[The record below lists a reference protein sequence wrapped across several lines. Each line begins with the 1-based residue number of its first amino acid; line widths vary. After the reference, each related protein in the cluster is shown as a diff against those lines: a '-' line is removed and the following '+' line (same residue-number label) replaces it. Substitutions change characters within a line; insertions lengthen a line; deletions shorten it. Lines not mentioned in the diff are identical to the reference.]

1 MRLLPQRVLNDGIRP
16 SARNGR
22 EMSDR
27 GRVSAGTITQATAK
41 VSEKTADPLD
51 RVAQAILGAVHRTA
65 SDAKTRNQQ
74 SLKVT
79 HRLSA
84 EMQATEDRIRE
95 LEAKVRHHEERADRA
110 EKWLYRITLEIEQQL
125 LGREQGLSLQPPPL

>member
-1 MRLLPQRVLNDGIRP
+1 MLASSPASTLNQNSPDLGIPDRFSP
-16 SARNGR
+16 K
-22 EMSDR
+22 ESD
-27 GRVSAGTITQATAK
+27 S
-41 VSEKTADPLD
+41 
-51 RVAQAILGAVHRTA
+51 
-65 SDAKTRNQQ
+65 RNQQ

-110 EKWLYRITLEIEQQL
+110 EKWLYRITLETEQQL
-125 LGREQGLSLQPPPL
+125 LGREQGLPLQPPPL

>member
-27 GRVSAGTITQATAK
+27 GRATAK

>member
-1 MRLLPQRVLNDGIRP
+1 VPAP
-16 SARNGR
+16 SRTVPINGCKAAPH
-22 EMSDR
+22 EER
-27 GRVSAGTITQATAK
+27 GWLKAS
-41 VSEKTADPLD
+41 L
-51 RVAQAILGAVHRTA
+51 QAILAAVHRTA

-110 EKWLYRITLEIEQQL
+110 EKWLYRITLETEQQL
-125 LGREQGLSLQPPPL
+125 LGREQGLPLQPPPL